1 MASSISAGNATNG
14 VVVSSDNT
22 GALNLITGSGSGTTA
37 VTIDSSQNVSIPKG
51 VGGTPAFSANDGAT
65 TQSVAN
71 TTFTLLTFGTELFDT
86 NSAFNNTGSTVG
98 GVPAYAFMP
107 TIAGYYQVNA
117 GSYSTLAQNISNSAF
132 VSIYKNGTEVI
143 RGAWSVNAIGIVSA
157 LIYLNGTTDYIQIY
171 AYQTNTTAA
180 TITFGASAAL
190 KYFQASMTRGA

>member
-1 MASSISAGNATNG
+1 MSTVITAGNATNG
-14 VVVSSDNT
+14 LSFTADNAGAFDFKTGT
-22 GALNLITGSGSGTTA
+22 GAGTSA
-37 VTIDSSQNVSIPKG
+37 MTIDASQNVSIPKG

-98 GVPAYAFMP
+98 GVPSYAFLP

-117 GSYSTLAQNISNSAF
+117 GSYCTLVGNVSNNAF
-132 VSIYKNGTEVI
+132 ICIYKNGAEVI
-143 RGAWSVNAIGIVSA
+143 RGAWSINALSTVSA

-180 TITFGASAAL
+180 TITFGGGATL